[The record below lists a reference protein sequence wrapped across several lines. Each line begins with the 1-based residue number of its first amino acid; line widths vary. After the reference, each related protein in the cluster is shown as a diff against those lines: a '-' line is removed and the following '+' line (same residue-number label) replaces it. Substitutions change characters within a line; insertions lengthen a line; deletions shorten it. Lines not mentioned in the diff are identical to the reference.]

1 MDFFFFETSNLS
13 PWKKNAVLQVSLGLP
28 ASENTLASVFSWRDA
43 FVIFFYASEVYQMSL
58 CLEWFEFIKMRPFWL
73 YSDNFSKQSFA
84 QEEKIC
90 ALKDTIAQLD
100 KEKETLQECVEEER
114 EKIITF
120 EENLR
125 IKVCSNM

>member
-1 MDFFFFETSNLS
+1 M
-13 PWKKNAVLQVSLGLP
+13 
-28 ASENTLASVFSWRDA
+28 
-43 FVIFFYASEVYQMSL
+43 FFYASEVYQMSL

-114 EKIITF
+114 EKIFTF